1 MKKMILRMAAWALAA
16 ICVYGGPVH
25 ALDVSAKS
33 AILMD
38 GDQGQVLW
46 EKNADQK
53 SLIASTTKIMTALV
67 VLEHAA
73 LDETVTVDAGAV
85 GIEGSSM
92 YLKAG
97 EELTVEDLLYGL
109 MLSSGNDAAVALS
122 IHVAGS
128 PEEFAKLMNEKA
140 RELGLQN
147 THFANPNGLDS
158 EENYATARSLGQL
171 AAAAMKNDSFR
182 TIVSTKSYNC
192 PEHYMT
198 NHNKLLWQYEG
209 AVGVKTG
216 FTKQAGR
223 ILVGSAERDGR
234 RLVSVTINAPADWSD
249 HKKLFDYGFTCYS
262 PQTLVTQGQ
271 QVGHLE
277 VISGIEASVPL
288 VATED
293 VSFSMLSGETPELRV
308 EAPAFVYAPVTQGT
322 EVGTMQVLVGDR
334 VVSTQKLLAG
344 ASVAQQPMES
354 PSVWDRVKEKLPW

>member
-1 MKKMILRMAAWALAA
+1 MKKMILKMAAWALAA
-16 ICVYGGPVH
+16 ICVYGGPVQ
-25 ALDVSAKS
+25 ALGVSAKS
-33 AILMD
+33 AIVLD

-46 EKNADQK
+46 EKNADQQ

-67 VLEHAA
+67 VLEHAD
-73 LDETVTVDAGAV
+73 LQETVTVAPEAV

-122 IHVAGS
+122 IHVSGS
-128 PEEFAKLMNEKA
+128 PEEFAKLMNEKVQ
-140 RELGLQN
+140 ELGLEH

-158 EENYATARSLGQL
+158 EENYATARSLGL
-171 AAAAMKNDSFR
+171 LTVAAMKNDSFR
-182 TIVSTKSYNC
+182 TIVSTKKYNC
-192 PEHYMT
+192 AEHFMT

-234 RLVSVTINAPADWSD
+234 RLVSVTINAPSDWSD
-249 HKKLFDYGFTCYS
+249 HKQMLDYGFTCYT
-262 PQTLVTQGQ
+262 PETIVTQGQ
-271 QVGHLE
+271 QVGFAE
-277 VISGIEASVPL
+277 VLSGTEDQIPL

-293 VSFSMLSGETPELRV
+293 VTFFMLSGETPELQV
-308 EAPAFVYAPVTQGT
+308 ETEQFIYAPVAQGQAL
-322 EVGTMQVLVGDR
+322 GTLRVYVGDR
-334 VVSTQKLLAG
+334 LISEQTVLAG
-344 ASVAQQPMES
+344 AATEQLPEE
-354 PSVWDRVKEKLPW
+354 PGFWDKVKEKLPF

>member
-1 MKKMILRMAAWALAA
+1 MKSKILRMAAWILVA
-16 ICVYGGPVH
+16 ICTCGAPAQ
-25 ALDVSAKS
+25 ALGVSAQS

-46 EKNADQK
+46 EKNADKQ
-53 SLIASTTKIMTALV
+53 SLIASTTKIMTGLV

-73 LDETVTVDAGAV
+73 LDETVTVDAAAV

-109 MLSSGNDAAVALS
+109 MLSSGNDAAVALA

-128 PEEFAKLMNEKA
+128 PEEFAALMNEKA
-140 RELGLQN
+140 QELGLKN

-158 EENYATARSLGQL
+158 EENYATARSLGIM
-171 AAAAMKNDSFR
+171 ASAAMKNDSFR
-182 TIVSTKSYNC
+182 TIVSSKSYNC

-198 NHNKLLWQYEG
+198 NHNKLLWQYDG

-216 FTKQAGR
+216 FTKHAGR

-234 RLVSVTINAPADWSD
+234 RLVSVTINAPSDWSD
-249 HKKLFDYGFTCYS
+249 HKQMLDYGFSCYS
-262 PQTLVTQGQ
+262 PQVLVAQGQ
-271 QVGHLE
+271 QVGFLE
-277 VISGIEASVPL
+277 VISGQEAQVPL

-293 VSFSMLSGETPELRV
+293 VSFPMLNGETPELRV
-308 EAPAFVYAPVTQGT
+308 ETDDFVYAPIAQGQT
-322 EVGTMQVLVGDR
+322 VGMLEVYVGSR
-334 VVSTQKLLAG
+334 LIGQQKLLAG
-344 ASVAQQPMES
+344 AAVEQLPEE
-354 PSVWDRVKEKLPW
+354 PDFWDKLKEKLPW